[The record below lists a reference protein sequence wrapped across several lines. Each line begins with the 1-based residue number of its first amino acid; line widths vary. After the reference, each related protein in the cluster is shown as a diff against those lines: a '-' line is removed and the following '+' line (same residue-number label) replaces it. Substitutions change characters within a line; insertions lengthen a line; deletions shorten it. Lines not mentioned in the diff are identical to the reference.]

1 MEWQVFGVIVTI
13 VGFAL
18 AVGTPVLKLN
28 KSINVL
34 TVHVENFQ
42 RMIDDIKND
51 NKSEHDDIKK
61 KLDNHEERI
70 TETEK
75 DVVVLINKLQ

>member
-13 VGFAL
+13 VGFAV

-42 RMIDDIKND
+42 RLIDDIKTD

-70 TETEK
+70 IETEK
-75 DVVVLINKLQ
+75 DVAVLTNKLQ